1 MIPDLING
9 LFEALA
15 GLFVLN
21 HCRVLLRDRAV
32 AGVSIA
38 STAFFTLW
46 GLWNLWF
53 YPQLGQFWSMVGG
66 VFVVLANT
74 VYVALL
80 VRFAHSARGLRRRLG
95 AVLCRFRGCRFN
107 AFDFRMSRLDF
118 CTCCGRE
125 IAGRTF
131 ADLIPM
137 SDEEIEEMH
146 RFNQFDEEHQA

>member
-9 LFEALA
+9 LFETLA

-46 GLWNLWF
+46 GIWNLWF

-95 AVLCRFRGCRFN
+95 AVACRFN
-107 AFDFRMSRLDF
+107 HFHK
-118 CTCCGRE
+118 
-125 IAGRTF
+125 
-131 ADLIPM
+131 
-137 SDEEIEEMH
+137 DE
-146 RFNQFDEEHQA
+146 RA